1 MPGDAEGANE
11 MTYSA
16 QFLRQFL
23 RAFQAQAAATRV
35 FFPDK
40 KELQVAK
47 EGKGMDPA
55 AGSWVIDPIFDQ
67 TRLNLDYLTEPTG
80 LMDWGI
86 DIHKAKINIASKV
99 KPGDELIIAAYPHFN
114 PGGEWRRRGGVCLC
128 DALNQRMLGT
138 P

>member
-11 MTYSA
+11 MTMSA

-23 RAFQAQAAATRV
+23 IAFQAQAAATRV

-40 KELQVAK
+40 AELQVAR

-55 AGSWVIDPIFDQ
+55 AGSWTIDPIFDQ
-67 TRLNLDYLTEPTG
+67 TRFKLSYLTEPTG

-86 DIHKAKINIASKV
+86 DINKGKINIASKV
-99 KPGDELIIAAYPHFN
+99 APSDELLVMAYPHFN
-114 PGGEWRRRGGVCLC
+114 PGGEG
-128 DALNQRMLGT
+128 NLGEL
-138 P
+138 PHV